1 MCVCVCVNVLVCTY
15 VSSLFSVSF
24 LFVCAAK
31 STTAATVDA
40 DNLPRERERVC
51 KGTRW
56 RSGQGKVE
64 LSYCHDLV

>member
-1 MCVCVCVNVLVCTY
+1 MCVSAVCVCECCVCVLVCTY

-40 DNLPRERERVC
+40 DNLPREC
-51 KGTRW
+51 KGEW
-56 RSGQGKVE
+56 RVESEEGEVE
-64 LSYCHDLV
+64 LS